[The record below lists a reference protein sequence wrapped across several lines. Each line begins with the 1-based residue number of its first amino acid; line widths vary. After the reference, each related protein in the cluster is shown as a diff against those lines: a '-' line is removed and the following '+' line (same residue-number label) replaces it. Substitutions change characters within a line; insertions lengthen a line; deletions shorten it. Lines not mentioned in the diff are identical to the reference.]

1 MELEIYF
8 TELSSSFFGLEIF
21 LNHIKVQS
29 KEGNPH
35 MDSVCVCVCVKFNN
49 VQFDKFFDNLT
60 IGLHVLNLHF
70 L

>member
-8 TELSSSFFGLEIF
+8 IELSSSVLGLEIF
-21 LNHIKVQS
+21 LNRIKDQS
-29 KEGNPH
+29 REGNPLIYIYIYIY
-35 MDSVCVCVCVKFNN
+35 MKFKN
-49 VQFDKFFDNLT
+49 VQFYKFFDNLT

>member
-35 MDSVCVCVCVKFNN
+35 MDSVCVCVKFNN

-60 IGLHVLNLHF
+60 IRLHVLNFHF